1 MASGSRC
8 RASSRLCWHR
18 IVRCGARERD
28 VKVTSDS
35 SHPAEKPPKS
45 VPSIFFERR
54 AIEKE
59 IETAGMKPPSLATG
73 KQVAA
78 SQNVY
83 RARNGD

>member
-1 MASGSRC
+1 MRGNGMSK
-8 RASSRLCWHR
+8 WQ
-18 IVRCGARERD
+18 VT
-28 VKVTSDS
+28 KVT
-35 SHPAEKPPKS
+35 PAEKPPKS

-59 IETAGMKPPSLATG
+59 IETAGMKPPFLATG

-83 RARNGD
+83 RVRNGD